1 MLLNYE
7 VLFLVLS
14 RVQIDLKETVI
25 QLLCCSS
32 DYTHQYFVRLRVQRL
47 AQLRMYA
54 KSDLTWAIKQQHQ
67 VLR

>member
-1 MLLNYE
+1 MRGNCRIILLLNYE

-25 QLLCCSS
+25 QLVCRSS

-54 KSDLTWAIKQQHQ
+54 KSDLA
-67 VLR
+67 